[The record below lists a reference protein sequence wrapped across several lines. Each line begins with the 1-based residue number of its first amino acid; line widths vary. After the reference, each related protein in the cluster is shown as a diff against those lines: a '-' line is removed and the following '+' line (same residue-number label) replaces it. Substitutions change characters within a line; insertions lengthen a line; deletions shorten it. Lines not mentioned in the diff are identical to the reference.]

1 MQVER
6 VETGKG
12 AWRMS
17 RQSASMELKNL
28 KEQLAALTAAN
39 EELRSEYAECRKS
52 EMALLQSEQWLLA
65 LVNKVPVGIFA
76 SEANGDFFFVNER
89 WSEISGISPEKAVGK
104 GWINAV
110 HPDDR
115 DSVFT
120 AWQAAAGERHEFSY
134 ECCYRTKAGK
144 TIWIFC
150 SAHANMNEAGMIEG
164 YFGSIIDISEQK
176 RVDEEIRK
184 LNTELEER
192 VSQRTMQLSILG
204 VENNKKLKELT
215 FLYRLSNTMLSTIRL
230 NKLIH
235 LILTALT
242 SGENPFFDRAMLY
255 LLNERAGVMQGM
267 LGVTRETSLGATS
280 GAGETGDMLASRWDL
295 TEEEMGQQRDSEFS
309 SKVRS
314 SRFELNR
321 YENVSSR
328 SVLEKRMIFVPD
340 VANAEQVER
349 DIIREFDIKS
359 FATVPLMAKEKVVG
373 VVVVDNAL
381 SERSIS
387 EDDLRFLQ
395 LFIIQAGMAIEN
407 SMLYNRI
414 EDANRSLREVQEQLI
429 QGERLATIGEMAAG
443 IAHELKNPLVSIGGF
458 ARRLEN
464 KLPAGSLERDYAD
477 TIVHEVQRLEKM
489 LTEILSYTKKT
500 TICYAHCNIND
511 IIEDTLNIFAPTL
524 EESRIKVTSHYP
536 LSIITFLGDNLQL
549 KQVFLNLFSNAQ
561 EAMKNGGELKITVS
575 TTKLNA
581 KKAVSVKIADSG
593 GGIKPEG
600 IHKIFNP
607 FYTTK
612 ETGTG
617 LGLPIANRIITNHG
631 GKIRVNNHPGV
642 GVEFNI
648 IIPMNN

>member
-1 MQVER
+1 
-6 VETGKG
+6 
-12 AWRMS
+12 MS
-17 RQSASMELKNL
+17 QRSDSVELKNL
-28 KEQLAALTAAN
+28 KERVAALTAAN
-39 EELRSEYAECRKS
+39 EKLRAELAESRKS

-65 LVNKVPVGIFA
+65 LVNIVPVGIFA

-89 WSEISGISPEKAVGK
+89 WSEITGIPQEKAVGK

-120 AWQAAAGERHEFSY
+120 DWQAAAGEKHEFSY
-134 ECCYRTKAGK
+134 ECCYRNKAGK
-144 TIWIFC
+144 TTWIYC
-150 SAHANMNEAGMIEG
+150 SAHANFNEAGMIEG

-176 RVDEEIRK
+176 RFDEEIRK
-184 LNTELEER
+184 LNAELEER
-192 VSQRTMQLSILG
+192 VSQRTKQLSLLG
-204 VENNKKLKELT
+204 EENNKKLKELS

-267 LGVTRETSLGATS
+267 LGVTRETSLGTTDRY
-280 GAGETGDMLASRWDL
+280 GEVEEMLTGRWDL
-295 TEEEMGQQRDSEFS
+295 SEEEMARQRDSEFS
-309 SKVRS
+309 TKVRS
-314 SRFELNR
+314 SRLELNR
-321 YENVSSR
+321 HENVSSQ
-328 SVLEKRMIFVPD
+328 SVLEKKMIFVQD
-340 VANAEQVER
+340 VTKEKQVDR
-349 DIIREFDIKS
+349 YITREFGIKS

-387 EDDLRFLQ
+387 QDDLRFLQ
-395 LFIIQAGMAIEN
+395 LFINQAGMAIEN

-414 EDANRSLREVQEQLI
+414 EDANWSLREAQEQLI

-458 ARRLEN
+458 ARRLE
-464 KLPAGSLERDYAD
+464 KIFPAGSMEREYAD
-477 TIVHEVQRLEKM
+477 TIINEVQRLEKM
-489 LTEILSYTKKT
+489 LTEILSYTRKA
-500 TICYAHCNIND
+500 TICYALCNIND
-511 IIEDTLNIFAPTL
+511 IIEDALNIFAPII
-524 EESRIKVTSHYP
+524 EENRIKVTRHYP
-536 LSIITFLGDNLQL
+536 HNIISLLGDCLQL

-561 EAMKNGGELKITVS
+561 EAMKNGGELEITVS
-575 TTKLNA
+575 ATRLNG

-593 GGIKPEG
+593 EGIKPEG

-617 LGLPIANRIITNHG
+617 LGLPIANRIVTNHG
-631 GKIRVNNHPGV
+631 GKIRVNNHPGA